1 MKIVLIGYRG
11 TGKSSVGKRLAR
23 KLKAPFY
30 DTDDLIEATTGR
42 SIGDIV
48 SEEGWACFRQ
58 MEKEIIQ
65 EVASRKKGVVASG
78 GGAVMDEEN
87 AGILKKNGTL
97 IWLDANVETII
108 QRIYT
113 DSQNRKKR
121 PPLSNDDLYK
131 ETADLLEKRLPVYR
145 GLADFSVNTA
155 GKGVDE
161 IVDEIY
167 QFLKTKE
174 KI

>member
-11 TGKSSVGKRLAR
+11 TGKSFVGKRLAR
-23 KLKAPFY
+23 KLKVPFY
-30 DTDDLIEATTGR
+30 DTDDLIEATAGR

-48 SEEGWACFRQ
+48 SEESWACFRR

-65 EVASRKKGVVASG
+65 EVASRNKGVVASG

-87 AGILKKNGTL
+87 AGILKKYGTL

-121 PPLSNDDLYK
+121 PPLSNDDLYR